1 MSFFCWGINSLRS
14 ERSPL
19 GPKVSSK
26 CGKEMAEMHIIICQN
41 RHELAWFTHSITE
54 YRLYLLQSKKIC
66 VVGACLLWVFVCL
79 LACLLWFGLGFF
91 VLFRGVGLFVFQK
104 LSMLWNSLWNDLLLK
119 KDSFLL
125 LGLFQPKF
133 LMHVQIIY

>member
-1 MSFFCWGINSLRS
+1 MSFFCWAINSLRS

-26 CGKEMAEMHIIICQN
+26 CGKEMAEMLIIICQN
-41 RHELAWFTHSITE
+41 WQELAWFKHSITE

-66 VVGACLLWVFVCL
+66 VVGACLFVVGFCL
-79 LACLLWFGLGFF
+79 FACLLWFGFF
-91 VLFRGVGLFVFQK
+91 CFVWGVGLFVFQK
-104 LSMLWNSLWNDLLLK
+104 LSVLWNSLWNNLLLK
-119 KDSFLL
+119 KDRFLL